1 MDAPNRGALTL
12 VYFIAISL
20 VGYGLLEMALYWG
33 ECLAHKQPVN
43 WLHFALP
50 AVPLVAGV
58 VLLVR
63 AKAVAK
69 WLADKLE

>member
-20 VGYGLLEMALYWG
+20 IGYGLLEMALYWG
-33 ECLAHKQPVN
+33 ECLAHKQPMKL
-43 WLHFALP
+43 LHFAPP
-50 AVPLVAGV
+50 AVPLAVGV

-69 WLADKLE
+69 WLAYKLE

>member
-1 MDAPNRGALTL
+1 ML

-33 ECLAHKQPVN
+33 ECLAHKQPVKS
-43 WLHFALP
+43 LHFALP
-50 AVPLVAGV
+50 ALPLVAGV

-63 AKAVAK
+63 GKTVAK